1 MTRLFGHSLPS
12 RITKWNNIEQLAGGN
27 MVEIYDLGLAI
38 TIWPFLRLLSLFLKT
53 LRVIGSLFL
62 SLFPGY
68 AQVGTRLIWP
78 LKRENGGKRHGKVF
92 DSVATQEIF
101 SSQLISTE
109 VMLKICTA
117 ELADAQ
123 RKAEISI
130 RFRQD
135 AAN

>member
-27 MVEIYDLGLAI
+27 MVEIYDLGPAI

-78 LKRENGGKRHGKVF
+78 LKPGEWRREKREGFRFGGDTRDFQFAAHF
-92 DSVATQEIF
+92 D
-101 SSQLISTE
+101 
-109 VMLKICTA
+109 
-117 ELADAQ
+117 
-123 RKAEISI
+123 
-130 RFRQD
+130 
-135 AAN
+135 